1 MLDALEDE
9 NRLLLW
15 GALHRKDLEAVQNVI
30 NDGVDVNIPDRVFFL
45 YRNLINATT
54 KILSVTSH

>member
-54 KILSVTSH
+54 KI